1 LIAKIMSDLNAEV
14 GVVTVATEEQIK
26 ELAHAIWE
34 KEGRPHGKAVEHYF
48 RAKQILEEQEASR
61 LLELAPPA
69 PLVALAPPPP
79 IISMAPKP
87 SKHRKYTRRKE
98 R

>member
-1 LIAKIMSDLNAEV
+1 MSDLNAEA
-14 GVVTVATEEQIK
+14 GVVTVATEEQIR

-61 LLELAPPA
+61 VIELAPPA
-69 PLVALAPPPP
+69 PLVELGPPPP
-79 IISMAPKP
+79 IVSLAPMP
-87 SKHRKYTRRKE
+87 SKRRRQARRKKK
-98 R
+98 

>member
-1 LIAKIMSDLNAEV
+1 MSDLNAEV
-14 GVVTVATEEQIK
+14 GVVTVATEEQIR

-61 LLELAPPA
+61 VIELAPPA
-69 PLVALAPPPP
+69 PLVELGPPPP
-79 IISMAPKP
+79 IVSLAPMP
-87 SKHRKYTRRKE
+87 SKRRRQARRKKK
-98 R
+98 